1 MGLKIKACGEN
12 STPLGFINNYI
23 KRELD
28 MRLSIKPLTS

>member
-12 STPLGFINNYI
+12 STPLGFINSYI

-28 MRLSIKPLTS
+28 LG